1 MEQLARHHASRKG
14 LKSHVT
20 RLYNKIDALID
31 SEIDD
36 YSIALLSKAMDQL
49 KDKGD
54 KLDKIDE
61 EIVSLINDPH
71 ELEGFVIDSEELKD
85 EISDKLTRVQT
96 FINLHR
102 HPKSTSPSPSL
113 PQVSHQSVAENV
125 NPSQS
130 INTTHV
136 DSQPQISSASLL
148 SSPQL
153 SGAATSAGAS
163 YNTELP
169 HPVTRAPLRN
179 SDQQTSETLPC
190 ISTPEA
196 VATNNVMPPLLIPFT
211 SVGHTIP
218 HISQQSP
225 LVPSVPDA
233 RDLYTSSESQFM
245 NHRLPPMPTGG
256 YHVNTQQFATSRLP
270 KLSLPTFSG
279 DPLTWQSFWDS
290 FSAAIHSNHSISGV
304 QKFTYLKAQLQGDA
318 ARAIDGLPLSDH
330 NYLQSIELL
339 QNRFGQPHK
348 LINAHMQ
355 ALMNMASPTSSLSS
369 LRIFYDSIESHI
381 RGLRSLGKSEHSY
394 GDLLVPVIMARL
406 TPEVRRN
413 LAREHS
419 SSQWVLSDL
428 LAALQ
433 KEIRILES
441 GLHDFSSSTSSKSST
456 TAALQVGAR
465 DKREPSSA
473 RTTKRKVTS
482 CVFCK
487 GPHPTYSC
495 ETVTDHQK
503 RVDVVKRDNLCFNC
517 LSHHKVSQCQSRFRC
532 KKCGK
537 KHHTTLCNSEP
548 PAASESKAKVA
559 ESKSPSSSSAPS
571 TTTTTTDVA
580 ELLTPASSYTPQ
592 LATTCL
598 LKTAVAPVVTGNKK
612 TSANIL
618 FDEGAQR
625 SFICTDMVKE
635 LEIPSTST
643 ANISLASFG
652 TASRTHQ
659 NLPVT
664 TVKIET
670 ANGELIPIS
679 TLVVPTIAAP
689 IQNAV
694 PIALSTMPYLQ
705 GLKLAHPVTSN
716 KNFTI
721 QILIGADYYWKFV
734 QDTIIRGDGPIAQ
747 ESKLGYLLS
756 GPLPC
761 SLSQSATSILLQM
774 TSSVPPEEPNLENFW
789 SIESVGTDTTKQ
801 AVNSTFLHAYQQSS
815 ITQTP
820 EGMYVAR
827 FPWKEDKPFLPS
839 NFSICQKR
847 TATLLQKLQQSPDLL
862 NIYDNIIKDQEERG
876 FIERVDDNDTNDNT
890 HYLPHRAVKKDSIT
904 TPIRIVYDCSCQ
916 GNGKSAS
923 LNDCLIAEPP
933 FLNNLCAILIR
944 FRCHAFA
951 IATDI
956 EKAFLHVKLH
966 PDDRNFTRFLWTPTP
981 ESSTDTFI
989 TYRFTV
995 VPFGSSSSP
1004 FMLAAVLDLHLTK
1017 VGSSIAQDMKE
1028 NVYVDNILSGC
1039 NTEDELEHYYQQSR
1053 KLMSQ
1058 ANFNL
1063 RSWSS
1068 NSHRLQTV
1076 SARDKTSDPN
1086 PTVGLLGLRW
1096 NTMTDTISLAPRQ
1109 LSPANTFVTKR
1120 DVLQT
1125 SSQIFDPLGFV
1136 TPVSVRAKILLQE
1149 IWQTKFTWDE
1159 PLSKEITDN
1168 WLSILPDLMKL
1179 SQFTIPRA
1187 YLSSPVTSAC
1197 HLYAFSDAS
1206 KKAYGAVVYVCQNQ
1220 EVSLVMSKCRV
1231 APIKTVTLPRLELM
1245 AAVVATRLVQ
1255 FVKSAIHLQPNDSSS
1270 SIHMWTDS
1278 QIVLHWIYKS
1288 YNQSKPFI
1296 SHRVSEIVRAFP
1308 ANSWSFTPSEDN
1320 PADLL
1325 TRGIS
1330 AQQLFSSEVWLHGPP
1345 WLLSRKD
1352 WPQWTPTNIL
1362 LQLTEDDDHE
1372 NPSLATES
1380 SKDVSG
1386 IHNIVDIARHSTIDK
1401 LLAVTA
1407 YVLRFILN
1415 SRKRQPA
1422 LTGPLTATE
1431 RIAAMK
1437 QWVSSTQMSS
1447 FPTEFAYLQKTHRVC
1462 PNLVKQLRLYLDK
1475 DNLLRCSGR
1484 IHNAP
1489 VSDSTKFPLLLP
1501 SKHQLTDM
1509 IIQDTHKKL
1518 HHGGVAVTVT
1528 AIRQVYWIPSIRQRV
1543 RSVLRRC
1550 VICAKT
1556 MGKPYRTPDLPPL
1569 PKVRVG
1575 EATPFAVT
1583 GVDFTGTLYVK
1594 ESNGEHK
1601 AYICLFTCASTRAIH
1616 LEVVSDLSTESFML
1630 AFRRFTSRR
1639 SLPSIMLSDNAST
1652 YLAAAEELKMLFE
1665 SDDIK
1670 EAFGR
1675 QGVDW
1680 QFIPKRAPWYGGFWE
1695 RLIGLTKQAI
1705 KKTLGRAFI
1714 SLEHLQTIVVEIEG
1728 MMNDR
1733 PLTYMYSDLQDPQ
1746 PLTPAHLLYG
1756 RRLQQAPRPLND
1768 PEELVDP
1775 NFTDGMDLRNRV
1787 DKLTL
1792 LIQHFTSRWKR
1803 EYLTSLREF
1812 SKLSKQNNQ
1821 LIRTGDIVI
1830 VHDDNKPRLQWKLA
1844 IVEDLIKGK
1853 DGEVRAAHIR
1863 TSNYT
1868 TTRPISKLY
1877 PLEVHSEGSETASE
1891 EPQQS
1896 VDDMHLKD
1904 KEKDATTDSTIT
1916 RVRRAAA
1923 TRALEKMK
1931 EWSSVLGPPPEDV

>member
-113 PQVSHQSVAENV
+113 PQVSHQSVTENV

-256 YHVNTQQFATSRLP
+256 YHVNTQQFVTSRLP

-643 ANISLASFG
+643 ANTSLASFG

-951 IATDI
+951 VATDI

-1407 YVLRFILN
+1407 YVLRFI
-1415 SRKRQPA
+1415 Q
-1422 LTGPLTATE
+1422 T
-1431 RIAAMK
+1431 
-1437 QWVSSTQMSS
+1437 
-1447 FPTEFAYLQKTHRVC
+1447 
-1462 PNLVKQLRLYLDK
+1462 
-1475 DNLLRCSGR
+1475 
-1484 IHNAP
+1484 
-1489 VSDSTKFPLLLP
+1489 
-1501 SKHQLTDM
+1501 
-1509 IIQDTHKKL
+1509 
-1518 HHGGVAVTVT
+1518 
-1528 AIRQVYWIPSIRQRV
+1528 
-1543 RSVLRRC
+1543 
-1550 VICAKT
+1550 
-1556 MGKPYRTPDLPPL
+1556 
-1569 PKVRVG
+1569 
-1575 EATPFAVT
+1575 
-1583 GVDFTGTLYVK
+1583 
-1594 ESNGEHK
+1594 
-1601 AYICLFTCASTRAIH
+1601 
-1616 LEVVSDLSTESFML
+1616 VVSDNL
-1630 AFRRFTSRR
+1630 
-1639 SLPSIMLSDNAST
+1639 
-1652 YLAAAEELKMLFE
+1652 
-1665 SDDIK
+1665 
-1670 EAFGR
+1670 
-1675 QGVDW
+1675 
-1680 QFIPKRAPWYGGFWE
+1680 
-1695 RLIGLTKQAI
+1695 
-1705 KKTLGRAFI
+1705 
-1714 SLEHLQTIVVEIEG
+1714 H
-1728 MMNDR
+1728 
-1733 PLTYMYSDLQDPQ
+1733 
-1746 PLTPAHLLYG
+1746 
-1756 RRLQQAPRPLND
+1756 
-1768 PEELVDP
+1768 
-1775 NFTDGMDLRNRV
+1775 
-1787 DKLTL
+1787 
-1792 LIQHFTSRWKR
+1792 
-1803 EYLTSLREF
+1803 
-1812 SKLSKQNNQ
+1812 
-1821 LIRTGDIVI
+1821 
-1830 VHDDNKPRLQWKLA
+1830 
-1844 IVEDLIKGK
+1844 
-1853 DGEVRAAHIR
+1853 
-1863 TSNYT
+1863 
-1868 TTRPISKLY
+1868 
-1877 PLEVHSEGSETASE
+1877 
-1891 EPQQS
+1891 
-1896 VDDMHLKD
+1896 
-1904 KEKDATTDSTIT
+1904 
-1916 RVRRAAA
+1916 
-1923 TRALEKMK
+1923 
-1931 EWSSVLGPPPEDV
+1931 